1 LIETEQQRRWWF
13 ATHPEYSG
21 RRTGQSRNRGGPKD
35 KESDKTVSEK
45 VDAWADE
52 RLKYE
57 KNSVTREL
65 LRLTKRWFGTEGQTR
80 ESYEEL
86 GLEWPGEVDYK
97 KGFKDGYWAISR
109 GKVPPDLDPEDKS
122 PYAQGVRE
130 GAATALDENETWGQK
145 WLDPVSMLL
154 GTHPSYKLNKEL
166 TKHDGPRPSKD
177 YDGHHIVP
185 WRHWRAQPARDV
197 LKKFGIDVNC
207 AENGVWL
214 QRVFHQPLANSKR
227 YLNRVNELL
236 GKAKNREEA
245 VKVLGKMKQMLS
257 NKKIP

>member
-21 RRTGQSRNRGGPKD
+21 HRAGRSRNRGDPKD
-35 KESDKTVSEK
+35 KESEKTIPEK

-65 LRLTKRWFGTEGQTR
+65 LTLTKRWFGTEGQTR

-86 GLEWPGEVDYK
+86 GSEWPGEVDYK
-97 KGFKDGYWAISR
+97 EGFNDGYWAISR

-130 GAATALDENETWGQK
+130 GAATALDENEAWGQK

-197 LKKFGIDVNC
+197 LKRFGIDIDG
-207 AENGVWL
+207 AKNGVWL
-214 QRVFHQPLANSKR
+214 YRPYHQTLSNSYRYMDRANKM
-227 YLNRVNELL
+227 L
-236 GKAKNREEA
+236 GKTNSRAEA
-245 VKVLGKMKQMLS
+245 LNALKEMKDLLSIGKF
-257 NKKIP
+257 P